1 MPVTLCFIKDKH
13 KVMEHKIPLETYFAG
28 LLQKVE
34 WQIQEY
40 EDTAAD
46 TLTLCRLCVDYL
58 QEILGELKTF
68 IISYPFASTEEEI
81 HFFKE
86 LKPLL
91 ASKIIYYNTVYK
103 IEVRFPSGSEDV
115 QRDYLLSETDRISK
129 SFQRNLAFYQYHRTK
144 ATYLDRQYFMRGKP
158 DIQII
163 VASFYYETDPQF
175 STSHDFKVAKIL
187 ANELLE
193 IYLTNRLHE
202 LERREQRKR
211 VKNGFTGKVLRW
223 TGTKRALVELVY
235 ALDACGCL
243 NKGTVDIKEIVAY
256 FEYVFDIDLG
266 GFRMF
271 EQLHEVAPQLQPMR
285 MGADE
290 VERYHEYGLPRT
302 KAYLDRLRAAL
313 DAGDFPQ
320 FADAAQK
327 ILLYGVTIEQE
338 IFLAENAAQ

>member
-1 MPVTLCFIKDKH
+1 MPITLCFKKRH
-13 KVMEHKIPLETYFAG
+13 KVMGHHIKLETYFAG

-40 EDTAAD
+40 EDTAMD

-58 QEILGELKTF
+58 QEILGELKAF
-68 IISYPFASTEEEI
+68 IVSYPFASPEEEI

-86 LKPLL
+86 LKPLI
-91 ASKIIYYNTVYK
+91 ASKIIYYNSVYK
-103 IEVRFPSGSEDV
+103 IEVRFPSGSEEV

-163 VASFYYETDPQF
+163 VDSFYYETDPQF

-202 LERREQRKR
+202 LERREQRKQ
-211 VKNGFTGKVLRW
+211 VKNGFMGKILHW
-223 TGTKRALVELVY
+223 TGTKRALVELIY

-256 FEYVFDIDLG
+256 FEYMFDIDLG
-266 GFRMF
+266 DFYHTYMELKAKTKDRTGFLSTLKDR
-271 EQLHEVAPQLQPMR
+271 LLMR
-285 MGADE
+285 M
-290 VERYHEYGLPRT
+290 R
-302 KAYLDRLRAAL
+302 
-313 DAGDFPQ
+313 
-320 FADAAQK
+320 
-327 ILLYGVTIEQE
+327 EQD
-338 IFLAENAAQ
+338 